1 MSQQTYYANP
11 DNLIARADLV
21 PNSLDKLN
29 STKINPFIKY
39 NQLAAR
45 FNNLAAEQTFII
57 GELNFAYGLNFLATL
72 ELWNNIKLNT
82 KHTASLHYISFL
94 PQPISPNDLTQ
105 FFKNAM
111 PANETTTELLR
122 QYNLLLPGYHRLSFK
137 HNLELTLIIGRENAS
152 LTELNTKF
160 DAWYLNGTSYCG
172 ANLELLPATC
182 NELAR
187 LSNAE
192 QLTSWVLQAADNST
206 ALSNLNTAGF
216 VAHNQPKQHTNDTIF
231 SGYYQESNTATTMKS
246 RHKPTYYTRHP
257 VLPLQNKHITIIGA
271 GISGAATALSLAK
284 RGYQVTVYEK
294 NSAPALEASGNYQG
308 MLYASWS
315 AFGGTMME
323 LSCNAYRY
331 THNLI
336 TSQLQLNTDYAP
348 CGLIQLGHS
357 AEQIRR
363 NSQLL
368 NANLPPDFLSVVNHQ
383 QIEQLAGVKLDT
395 TLTGVYYPS
404 GLWLNPPSLIKA
416 LLQHPN
422 ISLITNCQIQ
432 AIEYQEKEWQLFD
445 DKQAQI
451 ASTPC
456 LVLCNSHYINQFKP
470 TANLQI
476 RKIRGQISIVPQQ
489 NKLQTILCGT
499 GYITPNKAT
508 KFTLGATFQFN
519 DHSTAVR
526 TQDHQLNLANFAQ
539 ILPDIIGM
547 VDCEQLEGQT
557 NFRAS
562 PHDYLPLVGPIAKY
576 AEFVE
581 DYAKLRQDK
590 KARIS
595 PICQCHP
602 SLYLNLGHGAKG
614 MLTAPFCGELIAD
627 YIAGTPLA
635 CSESLRQAI
644 HPNRLYVHELV
655 HRSTSQ
661 EKKHQLQ

>member
-1 MSQQTYYANP
+1 MPQQTYYANP
-11 DNLIARADLV
+11 DNLRTFADLE

-29 STKINPFIKY
+29 SAEINPFIEY

-45 FNNLAAEQTFII
+45 FNNLAAEQVFII
-57 GELNFAYGLNFLATL
+57 GELDFAYGLNFLATL
-72 ELWNNIKLNT
+72 ELWNNIKLNA
-82 KHTASLHYISFL
+82 KITASLHYISFL
-94 PQPISPNDLTQ
+94 PQPINPNDLAQ
-105 FFKNAM
+105 FFENSI

-137 HNLELTLIIGRENAS
+137 HNVELTLIIGHENTK

-160 DAWYLNGTSYCG
+160 DAWYLNGTPYCG
-172 ANLELLPATC
+172 ANLELIPATC

-192 QLTSWVLQAADNST
+192 QLTSWVLKATNNSAAV
-206 ALSNLNTAGF
+206 SNLNTAGF
-216 VAHNQPKQHTNDTIF
+216 VLHENTTQYKNEPIF
-231 SGYYQESNTATTMKS
+231 SGYYQESNTATTMKE

-257 VLPLQNKHITIIGA
+257 VLPLQNKQIAIIGA

-331 THNLI
+331 TRNLI
-336 TSQLQLNTDYAP
+336 TCHLQLNTDYAP
-348 CGLIQLGHS
+348 CGLIQLGHN
-357 AEQIRR
+357 AEQVRR

-368 NANLPPDFLSVVNHQ
+368 NANLPPDFLSAVNHQ
-383 QIEQLAGVKLDT
+383 QIEHLAGVKLDT
-395 TLTGVYYPS
+395 TLTGVFYPS

-422 ISLITNCQIQ
+422 ITLMTNCQIQ
-432 AIEYQEKEWQLFD
+432 AIAYQANEWQLFD
-445 DKQAQI
+445 DQHTQI
-451 ASTPC
+451 ACTPC
-456 LVLCNSHYINQFKP
+456 LVLCNSHYINQFEP
-470 TANLQI
+470 TKQLQI
-476 RKIRGQISIVPQQ
+476 RNIRGQISLISQQ
-489 NKLQTILCGT
+489 NKLQTILCGA

-508 KFTLGATFQFN
+508 KFTIGATFQFN
-519 DHSTAVR
+519 DPSTEVR
-526 TQDHQLNLANFAQ
+526 AQDHQLNLNNFAQ

-547 VDCEQLEGQT
+547 VDCNQLEGQT

-576 AEFVE
+576 NEFVK

-595 PICQCHP
+595 PTCQYHHN
-602 SLYLNLGHGAKG
+602 LYLNLGHGAKG
-614 MLTAPFCGELIAD
+614 MLSAPFCGELIAD
-627 YIAGTPLA
+627 YIAGTPLP
-635 CSESLRQAI
+635 CSESLRQAL

-655 HRSTSQ
+655 HSSTSQ
-661 EKKHQLQ
+661 EKKHSLK

>member
-1 MSQQTYYANP
+1 
-11 DNLIARADLV
+11 
-21 PNSLDKLN
+21 
-29 STKINPFIKY
+29 
-39 NQLAAR
+39 
-45 FNNLAAEQTFII
+45 
-57 GELNFAYGLNFLATL
+57 
-72 ELWNNIKLNT
+72 
-82 KHTASLHYISFL
+82 
-94 PQPISPNDLTQ
+94 
-105 FFKNAM
+105 
-111 PANETTTELLR
+111 
-122 QYNLLLPGYHRLSFK
+122 
-137 HNLELTLIIGRENAS
+137 
-152 LTELNTKF
+152 
-160 DAWYLNGTSYCG
+160 
-172 ANLELLPATC
+172 
-182 NELAR
+182 
-187 LSNAE
+187 
-192 QLTSWVLQAADNST
+192 ST
-206 ALSNLNTAGF
+206 A
-216 VAHNQPKQHTNDTIF
+216 TI
-231 SGYYQESNTATTMKS
+231 TKS

-257 VLPLQNKHITIIGA
+257 VLPLQNKHIAIIGA

-336 TSQLQLNTDYAP
+336 TSKLQLNTDYAP
-348 CGLIQLGHS
+348 CGLIQLGHNV
-357 AEQIRR
+357 EQIRR
-363 NSQLL
+363 NNQLL
-368 NANLPPDFLSVVNHQ
+368 NANLPPEFLSAVNHQ
-383 QIEQLAGVKLDT
+383 QIENLAGVKLDT

-432 AIEYQEKEWQLFD
+432 AIEYQENEWQLFD
-445 DKQAQI
+445 DQHTQI

-470 TANLQI
+470 TKQLQI
-476 RKIRGQISIVPQQ
+476 RKIRGQISLIPQQ
-489 NKLQTILCGT
+489 NKLQTILCGA

-519 DHSTAVR
+519 DHSTAIR
-526 TQDHQLNLANFAQ
+526 AQDHQLNLANFAQ
-539 ILPDIIGM
+539 ILPDIIDM
-547 VDCEQLEGQT
+547 VDYEQLEGQT

-576 AEFVE
+576 NEFVE

-595 PICQCHP
+595 PICQYHP
-602 SLYLNLGHGAKG
+602 NLYLNLGHGAKG

-627 YIAGTPLA
+627 YITGTPLA
-635 CSESLRQAI
+635 CSESLRQAL

-655 HRSTSQ
+655 HS
-661 EKKHQLQ
+661 

>member
-1 MSQQTYYANP
+1 MQQQTYYANP
-11 DNLIARADLV
+11 DNLSARTDLA

-29 STKINPFIKY
+29 SAGINPFIEY
-39 NQLAAR
+39 NQLTSR
-45 FNNLAAEQTFII
+45 FNDLADEQVFII
-57 GELNFAYGLNFLATL
+57 GELDFAYGLNFIATL
-72 ELWNNIKLNT
+72 ELWNNIKRNT

-94 PQPISPNDLTQ
+94 PQPISPNDLAQ
-105 FFKNAM
+105 FSKDSI

-137 HNLELTLIIGRENAS
+137 HNVELTLIISHNNAK

-160 DAWYLNGTSYCG
+160 NAWYLNGTSYCG
-172 ANLELLPATC
+172 TNLELLPATC

-192 QLTSWVLQAADNST
+192 QLTSWVLKTVDNSA

-216 VAHNQPKQHTNDTIF
+216 ITHDQPKQHTNDTIF
-231 SGYYQESNTATTMKS
+231 SGYYQESSTTTITKS
-246 RHKPTYYTRHP
+246 QHKPTYYTRHP
-257 VLPLQNKHITIIGA
+257 VLPIQNKHIAIIGA
-271 GISGAATALSLAK
+271 GISGATTALSLAK
-284 RGYQVTVYEK
+284 RGYNVTVYEK

-315 AFGGTMME
+315 AFGGAMME

-331 THNLI
+331 AHNLI
-336 TSQLQLNTDYAP
+336 TSKLQLNTDYAP
-348 CGLIQLGHS
+348 SGLIQLGHNV
-357 AEQIRR
+357 EQIRR

-368 NANLPPDFLSVVNHQ
+368 NANLPPDFLYAVNHQ
-383 QIEQLAGVKLDT
+383 QIEYLAGVKLHTD
-395 TLTGVYYPS
+395 LTGVYYPS

-432 AIEYQEKEWQLFD
+432 TIEYQENEWQLFD

-456 LVLCNSHYINQFKP
+456 LVLCNSHYINQFEP
-470 TANLQI
+470 TKQLQI
-476 RKIRGQISIVPQQ
+476 RKIRGQISLVSQQ
-489 NKLQTILCGT
+489 NKLQTILCGA

-519 DHSTAVR
+519 DHSTAIR
-526 TQDHQLNLANFAQ
+526 AQDHQLNLANFTQ

-547 VDCEQLEGQT
+547 VDCEQIDGQT

-576 AEFVE
+576 NEFIK

-595 PICQCHP
+595 PMCQYHP
-602 SLYLNLGHGAKG
+602 NLYLNLGHGAKG

-635 CSESLRQAI
+635 CSERLRQAL

-655 HRSTSQ
+655 HNSTTP
-661 EKKHQLQ
+661 EKTPLK